1 MDELIFTVTI
11 SGIVASASV
20 IPSCTSA
27 SAITF
32 AVKATEAER
41 TATFEL
47 CVFSNVDE
55 VFATVFTNLATLT
68 RDDTSSAAATVSNTA
83 GNFDID
89 LTGTSYLN
97 TAGVDDETDRIGY
110 VFSSALGSANASTA
124 NEDTCSNYTL
134 TMVLDEAEVKKAK
147 QGTYSTTLTI
157 DVNTAED

>member
-1 MDELIFTVTI
+1 MGDIDI
-11 SGIVASASV
+11 SD
-20 IPSCTSA
+20 PTD
-27 SAITF
+27 
-32 AVKATEAER
+32 ATEAER

-97 TAGVDDETDRIGY
+97 DAGVDDETDRIGY
-110 VFSSALGSANASTA
+110 VLSSALGSANASTA